1 MKELFDI
8 IPSTTGKG
16 FTMQLNTGTIDVPDK
31 PGGYI
36 ISSGCGS
43 GKTESIKSLIRQK
56 YNEGILYCVD
66 TREELKKMYNWII
79 SDLVDD
85 KPGEGLKSTDV
96 MIVSS
101 GSEFAYSLD
110 QYRDKPEILME
121 KKIILIT
128 HVRFWTDLI
137 NYFLVYQPKEKVTP
151 FDGNFNKLMQ
161 RKDLRGYILF
171 DETPTFIKPFI
182 ELNIS
187 ILGMFGKTDNK
198 GNIVCKSPEEIRKY
212 YDRFMKEK
220 NDDPFNHKYRI
231 DRIKRDV
238 ALNLIPK
245 YYDSWMM
252 HNSDKVSITFY
263 PVDLCPESIEIST
276 HILVY
281 EGAGHLLLK
290 NSKSFKLL
298 DVEHKYNS
306 TTEFK
311 KIEFGIIRKG
321 EQDEDKFNSFMDR
334 VSGLIVKPSLVVCWK
349 DINGE
354 ESESGKSEYMEKVR
368 SELLKRGVN
377 SSFLH
382 LTYYGAADNK
392 STNNYRDIEQIIL
405 CGNWSLINAETA
417 KIRRA
422 YGTDTTSQEHKE
434 WYFSQ
439 LITRIGIRKH
449 QVGNYSVF
457 YTDDFDESFIRKM
470 DAYFNENRILNS
482 GNRKQK
488 DWEKKLD
495 GMKIRKNIRKEI
507 IVLAKYD
514 KSMRNAIVMEQ
525 EYTKEVTFDYL
536 EMIGI
541 ARDRRERRKYKTLSD
556 VLKKMK
562 IELVIKS

>member
-66 TREELKKMYNWII
+66 TKEELKKMYNWIN
-79 SDLVDD
+79 SDLVDN
-85 KPGEGLKSTDV
+85 KQGEGLKSTDV

-101 GSEFAYSLD
+101 EREFAYSLD
-110 QYRDKPEILME
+110 QYRDEPKILME

-187 ILGMFGKTDNK
+187 ILGIFGKTDNK

-238 ALNLIPK
+238 ALSLIPK

-281 EGAGHLLLK
+281 EGAGDLLLK

-514 KSMRNAIVMEQ
+514 KSMRNAIEMEQ

>member
-281 EGAGHLLLK
+281 EGAGDLLLK

-334 VSGLIVKPSLVVCWK
+334 VSGLIVKPTLVVCWK

>member
-281 EGAGHLLLK
+281 EGAGDLLLK

-470 DAYFNENRILNS
+470 DAYFNENR
-482 GNRKQK
+482 
-488 DWEKKLD
+488 
-495 GMKIRKNIRKEI
+495 RKNLM
-507 IVLAKYD
+507 V
-514 KSMRNAIVMEQ
+514 
-525 EYTKEVTFDYL
+525 
-536 EMIGI
+536 
-541 ARDRRERRKYKTLSD
+541 
-556 VLKKMK
+556 
-562 IELVIKS
+562 

>member
-281 EGAGHLLLK
+281 EGAGDLLLK

>member
-31 PGGYI
+31 SGGYI

-66 TREELKKMYNWII
+66 TREELKKMYNWIN
-79 SDLVDD
+79 SDLVDN
-85 KPGEGLKSTDV
+85 KQGEGLKSTDV

-101 GSEFAYSLD
+101 EREFAYSLD
-110 QYRDKPEILME
+110 QYRDEPEILME

-281 EGAGHLLLK
+281 EGAGDLLLK

-507 IVLAKYD
+507 LVLAKYD
-514 KSMRNAIVMEQ
+514 KSMRNAIEMEQ

>member
-1 MKELFDI
+1 MKELFNV
-8 IPSTTGKG
+8 IPNTTGRG
-16 FTMQLNTGTIDVPDK
+16 FRMQLSTGTIDVPDK
-31 PGGYI
+31 TGGYI

-66 TREELKKMYNWII
+66 TRSELKKMYDWII
-79 SDLVDD
+79 SNLVDHGT
-85 KPGEGLKSTDV
+85 GEGLKSTDV
-96 MIVSS
+96 MIISS
-101 GSEFAYSLD
+101 DREFLDSLE

-137 NYFLVYQPKEKVTP
+137 NYFLIYKPQEEVTP

-161 RKDLRGYILF
+161 RKDLRAYIIF
-171 DETPTFIKPFI
+171 DETPTFIRPFV

-187 ILGMFGKTDNK
+187 ILGMFSETDKK
-198 GNIVCKSPEEIRKY
+198 GNIVCKSPEDIRKY

-220 NDDPFNHKYRI
+220 NDDPFKHTYRI

-238 ALNLIPK
+238 ALSLIPK

-252 HNSDKVSITFY
+252 NKSDKVSITFY
-263 PVDLCPESIEIST
+263 PADLCPEGSEIST
-276 HILVY
+276 HILIY
-281 EGAGHLLLK
+281 EGAGDLFLK
-290 NSKSFKLL
+290 NSKNFKLL

-306 TTEFK
+306 RTEFK
-311 KIEFGIIRKG
+311 KIEFGITRKG
-321 EQDEDKFNSFMDR
+321 EQDESKFSSFMDR

-368 SELLKRGVN
+368 SELLKRDVN

-382 LTYYGAADNK
+382 LTYYGSADNK
-392 STNNYRDIEQIIL
+392 STNSYRDIEQIIL
-405 CGNWSLINAETA
+405 CGNWSLVNAETA

-422 YGTDTTSQEHKE
+422 YGTDTTPHEHKE

-449 QVGNYSVF
+449 EEGNYSVF

-470 DAYFNENRILNS
+470 DAYFNENKILDS
-482 GNRKQK
+482 GNRKQT

-495 GMKIRKNIRKEI
+495 GMKIRKNLKREI
-507 IVLAKYD
+507 IALAKYD
-514 KSMRNAIVMEQ
+514 QSMRNAIAMDQ

-536 EMIGI
+536 KMIDI
-541 ARDRRERRKYKTLSD
+541 KRNRRERDKYKTLSNT
-556 VLKKMK
+556 LKKMK

>member
-110 QYRDKPEILME
+110 QYRDNPEILME

-281 EGAGHLLLK
+281 EGAGDLLLK

>member
-79 SDLVDD
+79 SDLVDY
-85 KPGEGLKSTDV
+85 KQGEGLKSTDV

-101 GSEFAYSLD
+101 EREFAYSLD

-281 EGAGHLLLK
+281 EGAGDLLLK

-392 STNNYRDIEQIIL
+392 STNNYRDIEQIIF

>member
-66 TREELKKMYNWII
+66 TKEELKKMYNWIN

-101 GSEFAYSLD
+101 EREFAYSLD
-110 QYRDKPEILME
+110 QYRDEPEILME

-281 EGAGHLLLK
+281 EGAGDLLLK

-334 VSGLIVKPSLVVCWK
+334 ASGLIVKPSLVVCWK

-354 ESESGKSEYMEKVR
+354 KSESGKSEYMEKVR

-507 IVLAKYD
+507 LVLAKYD

>member
-110 QYRDKPEILME
+110 QYRDEPEILME

-281 EGAGHLLLK
+281 EGAGDLLLK

-311 KIEFGIIRKG
+311 KIEFGITRKG

-470 DAYFNENRILNS
+470 DAYFNENRILNF

-507 IVLAKYD
+507 LVLAKYD

>member
-66 TREELKKMYNWII
+66 TKEELKKMYNWII
-79 SDLVDD
+79 SDLVDY
-85 KPGEGLKSTDV
+85 KQGEGLKSTDV

-101 GSEFAYSLD
+101 EREFAYSLD
-110 QYRDKPEILME
+110 QYRDEPEILME

-281 EGAGHLLLK
+281 EGAGDLLLK

-514 KSMRNAIVMEQ
+514 KSMRNAIEMEQ

>member
-66 TREELKKMYNWII
+66 TKEELKKMYNWII
-79 SDLVDD
+79 SDLVDY
-85 KPGEGLKSTDV
+85 KQGEGLKSTDV

-101 GSEFAYSLD
+101 EREFAYSLD
-110 QYRDKPEILME
+110 QYRDEPEILME

-281 EGAGHLLLK
+281 EGAGDLLLK

-311 KIEFGIIRKG
+311 KIEFGITRKG

-482 GNRKQK
+482 SNRKQK

>member
-281 EGAGHLLLK
+281 EGAGDLLLK

-392 STNNYRDIEQIIL
+392 STNNYRGIEQIIL

>member
-79 SDLVDD
+79 SDLVDN

-101 GSEFAYSLD
+101 EREFAYSLD

-238 ALNLIPK
+238 ALSLIPK

-281 EGAGHLLLK
+281 EGAGDLFLK
-290 NSKSFKLL
+290 NSKNFKLL

-311 KIEFGIIRKG
+311 KIEFGITRKG
-321 EQDEDKFNSFMDR
+321 EQNEDKFNSFMDR

-514 KSMRNAIVMEQ
+514 KSMRNAIEMEQ

>member
-8 IPSTTGKG
+8 TPNTTGKG
-16 FTMQLNTGTIDVPDK
+16 FRMQLNTGTIDVPDK
-31 PGGYI
+31 MGGYI

-66 TREELKKMYNWII
+66 TRSELKKMYEWII
-79 SDLVDD
+79 SNLVDYRTG
-85 KPGEGLKSTDV
+85 KGLKTTDV
-96 MIVSS
+96 MIISS
-101 GSEFAYSLD
+101 DREFLDSLE

-137 NYFLVYQPKEKVTP
+137 NYFLIYKPQEEVTS

-161 RKDLRGYILF
+161 RKDLRAYILF
-171 DETPTFIKPFI
+171 DETPTFIRPFV
-182 ELNIS
+182 EFNIS
-187 ILGMFGKTDNK
+187 ILGMFSETDKK
-198 GNIVCKSPEEIRKY
+198 GNIVCKSPEDIRKY

-220 NDDPFNHKYRI
+220 SDDPFKHTYRI

-238 ALNLIPK
+238 ALGLIPK

-252 HNSDKVSITFY
+252 NKSDKVSITFY
-263 PVDLCPESIEIST
+263 PADLCPEGSEIST
-276 HILVY
+276 HILIY
-281 EGAGHLLLK
+281 EGAGDLFLK
-290 NSKSFKLL
+290 NSKNFKLL
-298 DVEHKYNS
+298 DVKHKYNS
-306 TTEFK
+306 ITEFK
-311 KIEFGIIRKG
+311 KIEFGITREGK
-321 EQDEDKFNSFMDR
+321 QDEDKFNSFMDR
-334 VSGLIVKPSLVVCWK
+334 VSELIVKPSLVVCWK
-349 DINGE
+349 DVNGE
-354 ESESGKSEYMEKVR
+354 KSESGKSEYMEKVR
-368 SELLKRGVN
+368 SELLKRDVN

-382 LTYYGAADNK
+382 LTYYGSADNK
-392 STNNYRDIEQIIL
+392 STNSYRDIEQIIL
-405 CGNWSLINAETA
+405 CGNWSLVNAETA

-422 YGTDTTSQEHKE
+422 YGTDTTPHEHKE

-449 QVGNYSVF
+449 KEGNYSVF

-470 DAYFNENRILNS
+470 DAYFNENKILDS
-482 GNRKQK
+482 GNRKQT

-495 GMKIRKNIRKEI
+495 GMKIRKNLKKEI
-507 IVLAKYD
+507 IALAKYNQ
-514 KSMRNAIVMEQ
+514 SMRNAIVMEQ

-536 EMIGI
+536 EIMGI
-541 ARDRRERRKYKTLSD
+541 KRDRRERDKYKALSD
-556 VLKKMK
+556 TLKKMK

>member
-281 EGAGHLLLK
+281 EGAGDLLLK

-417 KIRRA
+417 KMRRA